1 MGIDA
6 VFHQRGLV
14 ICIVQEW
21 ECKRERTRI
30 PIGLTAYIPIFT
42 QSTSGDDVLA
52 NFTLQDQCSLPNVR
66 ERSEEVGE
74 FWFSLIIGG
83 CIAEHGER

>member
-1 MGIDA
+1 MGIDT

-30 PIGLTAYIPIFT
+30 PIGLTANIPIFT
-42 QSTSGDDVLA
+42 QSASGDDVLA
-52 NFTLQDQCSLPNVR
+52 NFTLQDQCFIPNGGDSCDEMGV
-66 ERSEEVGE
+66 